1 MARKAN
7 TNSVESMVNDVEN
20 QFEQLVDNVTEE
32 NMNVVNVNMMVEEE
46 VKTEEPLTN
55 DTEIAVISLV
65 DNVSYKD
72 NRTGDYYQWDKADHV
87 EYMTVETLN
96 NLWRNHK
103 RYFRSMWLKPND
115 ERIIKR
121 FGLESMYKKFNY
133 LMDAKNYTRVN
144 IKQIT
149 DGIDGV
155 PNEMK
160 RTICDKVKGM
170 VANGT
175 VTDVSVIRALEKKL
189 GLDLISIL
197 E

>member
-7 TNSVESMVNDVEN
+7 TNISENMVDVVEN
-20 QFEQLVDNVTEE
+20 QFDQLVDHVAEE
-32 NMNVVNVNMMVEEE
+32 NMNVGLIREVTIEE
-46 VKTEEPLTN
+46 VKSNEPLTN
-55 DTEIAVISLV
+55 DTEIEVVSLV

-72 NRTGDYYQWDKADHV
+72 NRTGDYYEWDKADHI
-87 EYMTVETLN
+87 EIMTVETLN

-121 FGLESMYKKFNY
+121 FGLENMYKKFNY
-133 LMDAKNYTRVN
+133 LMDAKNYIRENTKK
-144 IKQIT
+144 II
-149 DGIDGV
+149 DGIDDV

-170 VANGT
+170 VADGT
-175 VTDVSVIRALEKKL
+175 VTDISVIRALEKKL